1 MDEIT
6 HQPEPIWLDHLY
18 HNLSALLE
26 NLKMIEK
33 NTNDHQ
39 TRLQLTTQQR
49 AIALDLLEIKERID
63 VLENKKG

>member
-18 HNLSALLE
+18 QNLSATLE

-49 AIALDLLEIKERID
+49 AIT
-63 VLENKKG
+63 

>member
-18 HNLSALLE
+18 RNLSATLE

-49 AIALDLLEIKERID
+49 AITLDLLEIKTRIN
-63 VLENKKG
+63 VLESVEG